1 MAVTV
6 ARAVSGCSW
15 LSLGNAAECSC
26 DDVTTAKVRFER
38 GCPVLGHRERR
49 KRRKN
54 RDEKRSRT
62 PALEGLPLEK
72 GGG

>member
-1 MAVTV
+1 
-6 ARAVSGCSW
+6 
-15 LSLGNAAECSC
+15 
-26 DDVTTAKVRFER
+26 VTTAKVRFER

-62 PALEGLPLEK
+62 AALEGLPLEK